1 MIIKLPPT
9 PPDEIENDQ
18 SPPRKFCGRFCY
30 CSECVVWVNDFA
42 VNDNFLLINNFL
54 IIDSKSKFIELFKP
68 GSEIIKIQYK

>member
-42 VNDNFLLINNFL
+42 INDKFSPHEQFSENF
-54 IIDSKSKFIELFKP
+54 IIILKS
-68 GSEIIKIQYK
+68 